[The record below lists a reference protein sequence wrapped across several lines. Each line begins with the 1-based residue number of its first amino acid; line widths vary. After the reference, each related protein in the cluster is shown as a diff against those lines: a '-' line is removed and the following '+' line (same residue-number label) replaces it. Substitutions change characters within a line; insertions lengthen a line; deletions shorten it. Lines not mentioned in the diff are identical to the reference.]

1 MNTIFQP
8 AKKKKKKK
16 KMMIL
21 RRSRTRILWL
31 CFVGL
36 PIFNTGFVIIPC
48 KGQVHSST
56 SS

>member
-8 AKKKKKKK
+8 AKKKKKK

-48 KGQVHSST
+48 KGQVHSFT